1 MVMTAPVIDTEVRAT
16 VVLPPTDL
24 FIDGEWRPA
33 ASAERFDVIDPV
45 TEQVV
50 AHVAR
55 GREADIELAVAAA
68 RRAVDGGEWSRLSG
82 LDRARLLFKLAD
94 LLERDFR
101 PLSRVETLDI
111 GQPFKT
117 PAAAIAAI
125 RYFAGWADKIDGRHV
140 SLPDSAG
147 RPTHTYVRR
156 EPVGVVGA
164 ITPWNSPLMT
174 GAWKIA
180 PALAAG
186 CSVVIKPPEDA
197 PLSTLYLGALA
208 LEAGFPPGAVNI
220 VTGFG
225 QEAGAPMV
233 VAPGVDK
240 VTFTGSSQVG
250 REVGAAASGLLKYV
264 TLELGGKSPQ
274 LVFADAEIDRHIPMM
289 ARQFYLNSGQVCAAG
304 TRLLVERPVVDEVVA
319 GVAEQLRKVRVGDPF
334 DSATQIGSLINRQQ
348 LQRVTHYV
356 ETGKQEDAELIIGGS
371 RIGSSGYF
379 VEPTL
384 FKGTNDM
391 VIAQEEIFGPVG
403 IVVPFDTFDEAIRLA
418 NATPYGL
425 ASVVYT
431 SDMSKAHQAAAKIRA
446 GMVRV
451 NGGASIPAPQVPFG
465 GMKGSGTGRELSFA
479 GIEAC
484 TVEKTVSIEL

>member
-1 MVMTAPVIDTEVRAT
+1 MTTTFDIDTDIRAS
-16 VVLPPTDL
+16 VQLPPTDL
-24 FIDGEWRPA
+24 LIDGEWRPA
-33 ASAERFDVIDPV
+33 LSGERFTVIDPV
-45 TEQVV
+45 TERTV
-50 AHVAR
+50 AEVAR
-55 GREADIELAVAAA
+55 GGEADILLAVAAA
-68 RRAVDGGEWSRLSG
+68 RRAVDGGAWSRLSG
-82 LDRARLLFKLAD
+82 LDRARLLFHLAD
-94 LLERDFR
+94 LLERDFG
-101 PLSRVETLDI
+101 PLSRLETLDI

-117 PAAAIAAI
+117 PAAAIAAL
-125 RYFAGWADKIDGRHV
+125 RYYAGWADKIDGRHV
-140 SLPDSAG
+140 VLPDSNG

-186 CSVVIKPPEDA
+186 CSVVLKPPEDA
-197 PLSTLYLGALA
+197 PLSTLHLGALV

-220 VTGFG
+220 VPGFG
-225 QEAGAPMV
+225 HDAGASLV
-233 VAPGVDK
+233 TAPGVDK

-250 REVGAAASGLLKYV
+250 RQVGAAASGLLKYV

-274 LVFADAEIDRHIPMM
+274 LVFADAEIGRHLPMM

-304 TRLLVERPVVDEVVA
+304 TRLLVERSAVDEVVE
-319 GVAEQLRKVRVGDPF
+319 GVARELRKVRVGDPF
-334 DSATQIGSLINRQQ
+334 DPATQIGSLINRKQ
-348 LQRVTHYV
+348 LDRVLGYIDGGTR
-356 ETGKQEDAELIIGGS
+356 EGAELVTGGG
-371 RIGSSGYF
+371 RLGTCGYF

-384 FKGTNDM
+384 FKGANDM
-391 VIAQEEIFGPVG
+391 VVAQEEIFGPVG
-403 IVVPFDTFDEAIRLA
+403 VVVPFDTFDEAVELA

-431 SDMSKAHQAAAKIRA
+431 SDMSKAHRGAAQIRA

-451 NGGASIPAPQVPFG
+451 NGGAGVPAPSVPFG
-465 GMKGSGTGRELSFA
+465 GMKGSGTGRELSYA

-484 TVEKTVSIEL
+484 TVEKTVSFEL